1 VIGEYAGWSRPLTL
15 GILWLEVARCAMA
28 TDDPVEVFAA
38 SDATEA
44 QFVRGLL
51 AEDAI
56 EATIVGEP
64 LRGILGDVPFFMAGP
79 RLWVRPADAERARA
93 VVAEYETRVRERVRN
108 EAVPAGT
115 ADQSGRP
122 EILFCYHCGEPVES
136 GRQTCAACGQ
146 ELDWNGSETKPA

>member
-1 VIGEYAGWSRPLTL
+1 
-15 GILWLEVARCAMA
+15 MA

-38 SDATEA
+38 SDAAEA

-51 AEDAI
+51 AEDGI

-93 VVAEYETRVRERVRN
+93 VVSEYEARVRERGLS
-108 EAVPAGT
+108 EAVAAETG
-115 ADQSGRP
+115 DRIGRP
-122 EILFCYHCGEPVES
+122 ENLFCYHCGEPVES

-146 ELDWNGSETKPA
+146 ELDWNDSETKPA

>member
-1 VIGEYAGWSRPLTL
+1 
-15 GILWLEVARCAMA
+15 MA
-28 TDDPVEVFAA
+28 TDDPVDVFAA
-38 SDATEA
+38 SDAAEA
-44 QFVRGLL
+44 QIVRGLL
-51 AEDAI
+51 AEDGI

-93 VVAEYETRVRERVRN
+93 VVAEYETRLRERGQDESAADA
-108 EAVPAGT
+108 EA
-115 ADQSGRP
+115 DRSGGR